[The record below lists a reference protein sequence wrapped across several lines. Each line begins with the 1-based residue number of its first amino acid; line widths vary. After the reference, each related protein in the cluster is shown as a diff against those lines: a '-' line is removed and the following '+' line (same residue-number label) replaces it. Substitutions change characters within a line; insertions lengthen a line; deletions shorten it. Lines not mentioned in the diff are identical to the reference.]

1 MYTEFFGLE
10 EKPFALVPDPKYM
23 FMGWSH
29 REAFAH
35 LLYGIE
41 QGEGFIEIIG
51 QVGTGKTTLCR
62 TLLARLAPDM
72 EIAYIF
78 LPSQTEIELLSAI
91 NREFGLCAR
100 GSTRGEL
107 LDELNHF
114 LLEKY
119 AAGRRVLLVIDE
131 AQNLGPAVLEQL
143 RLLSNLETERGK
155 LVQIVLIGQPELDEN
170 LSRGDL
176 RQLRQRIT
184 VRWRLGPLER
194 DEVAEYL
201 EHRLRIAGLAGTSL
215 FTPRAAR
222 TMYRVSRGIPRVVNA
237 VADRALLAAYS
248 RGQHSVDGGTVR
260 RAFAELPA
268 SRRPRPAAL
277 PLPRA
282 WVPGAVVA
290 GALVAVVV
298 ASLVLLART
307 TLDRTALFGFSP
319 RALPQVGARAP
330 EQLAEG
336 AFAARLEKQSR
347 GAAAAL
353 RAVLASWGYEGSVP
367 SDVEP
372 NDLPRVVRE
381 LSSLRVFAAHSTR
394 ERLARLNVPSILELE
409 LAGGEPR
416 YVALL
421 RLDETSAR
429 VAVDGRELALAPAEL
444 VRSWSGRSFLL
455 WRNFES
461 LPALAPGMSGS
472 AVRWLQARLSEL
484 GYLREGDAS
493 AEYDALTAGAIRRF
507 QSAHALE
514 TTGEVGP
521 ETMIALYQHLDYG
534 SPRLAAD
541 GESS

>member
-23 FMGWSH
+23 FMGRSH

-41 QGEGFIEIIG
+41 QGEGFIEVIG

-62 TLLARLAPDM
+62 TLLARLSADM

-78 LPSQTEIELLSAI
+78 NPSQTEIELLSAI
-91 NREFGLCAR
+91 NREFGLRAR

-107 LDELNHF
+107 LDTLNYF

-176 RQLRQRIT
+176 RQLRQRIM
-184 VRWRLGPLER
+184 VRWRLGPFER

-201 EHRLRIAGLAGTSL
+201 EHRLRVAGSAGASL

-248 RGQHSVDGGTVR
+248 RGQHSVDGATVR

-268 SRRPRPAAL
+268 SQRPRRAAR
-277 PLPRA
+277 PLPHA

-290 GALVAVVV
+290 GALVVV
-298 ASLVLLART
+298 ASLVLLGRT
-307 TLDRTALFGFSP
+307 TFDRTAVFGSSP
-319 RALPQVGARAP
+319 RALHPVGAGAA
-330 EQLAEG
+330 EQLAGG

-347 GAAAAL
+347 GGSAAAAL

-409 LAGGEPR
+409 LAGGVPR

-421 RLDETSAR
+421 RLGETSAR
-429 VAVDGRELALAPAEL
+429 VAVDGRELVLAPAEL
-444 VRSWSGRSFLL
+444 VRSWSGRTFLL

-472 AVRWLQARLSEL
+472 AVRWLQAAEAPSAGCRR
-484 GYLREGDAS
+484 GYPSSAICGKGMPLRS
-493 AEYDALTAGAIRRF
+493 
-507 QSAHALE
+507 
-514 TTGEVGP
+514 
-521 ETMIALYQHLDYG
+521 TMH
-534 SPRLAAD
+534 SPRPPSGASRARTRSRPRARS
-541 GESS
+541 GPRR